1 MKNNYE
7 ADEVVIKKSELDPE
21 MRHKRK
27 KAHVERTQTVEFDTD
42 PTTLPGL

>member
-1 MKNNYE
+1 MKNNNE
-7 ADEVVIKKSELDPE
+7 ADEVVIRKSELDYE

-27 KAHVERTQTVEFDTD
+27 KTVVDRTQTVETD